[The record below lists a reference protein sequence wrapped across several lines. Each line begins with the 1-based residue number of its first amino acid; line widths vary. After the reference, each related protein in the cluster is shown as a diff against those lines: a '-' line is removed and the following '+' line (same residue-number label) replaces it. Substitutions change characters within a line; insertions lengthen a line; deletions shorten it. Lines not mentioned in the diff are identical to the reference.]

1 MTTFQPISS
10 DMTPAQRNVARAANF
25 AHFAS
30 NMRAWA
36 ARLEARAPGRMD
48 HVVLPVLEAAVA
60 ADRVSAAYA
69 SGDKEAVLAAR
80 VAFAFL
86 APMGSNA
93 AHAMD

>member
-1 MTTFQPISS
+1 
-10 DMTPAQRNVARAANF
+10 
-25 AHFAS
+25 
-30 NMRAWA
+30 
-36 ARLEARAPGRMD
+36 MD